1 MDKLLSMRVFNE
13 VVELG
18 SFTRAADHLQMS
30 PAVVTRHIAALESQ
44 LGTQLL
50 LRTTRSLS
58 LTERGEIYLERSRRI
73 LEDVYDTEAVV
84 SSAAKAYS
92 GILRLSSPI
101 NFGLHFLPAIMHEF
115 QDRYPDIAFDIMLT
129 DEPIDLVGMGRDIG
143 IALSGNIVNPDTVT
157 RSVLSTQMVLCATP
171 QYLRRH
177 PPLTVPGD
185 LSKHRCV
192 ALSTQQRERDL
203 WQLQKRDGSI
213 DTVSIKPA
221 IICNTTAMAYQCVFS
236 HLGIGAFISVIA
248 RKALESG
255 QLVRVLDEYEIPGR
269 ELLIAY
275 PSRRY
280 LTSKARVFIDFLIAQ
295 AFIAQALD
303 ARPDSP

>member
-1 MDKLLSMRVFNE
+1 
-13 VVELG
+13 
-18 SFTRAADHLQMS
+18 
-30 PAVVTRHIAALESQ
+30 
-44 LGTQLL
+44 
-50 LRTTRSLS
+50 
-58 LTERGEIYLERSRRI
+58 
-73 LEDVYDTEAVV
+73 
-84 SSAAKAYS
+84 
-92 GILRLSSPI
+92 
-101 NFGLHFLPAIMHEF
+101 
-115 QDRYPDIAFDIMLT
+115 
-129 DEPIDLVGMGRDIG
+129 MGRDIG